1 MYYECNSMWWAAG
14 GRNRQLGKKKA
25 ALAQQP
31 CGNANKDMRI
41 SKVWDKIRRM
51 NVANKIPQEWVVLLK
66 EKANLQEVVVSVIR
80 QRYVQEK
87 EMWGKPG

>member
-1 MYYECNSMWWAAG
+1 
-14 GRNRQLGKKKA
+14 
-25 ALAQQP
+25 
-31 CGNANKDMRI
+31 MRI

-80 QRYVQEK
+80 
-87 EMWGKPG
+87 